1 MKELELKYGCNPNQK
16 PSKIYMH
23 DGSELPI
30 EILNGRPGYI
40 NFLDALNSWQLVKEL
55 KEATGMCAVTSFKHV
70 SPTSAA
76 VGKPLSQ
83 DLKRA
88 CFVDDIEELDS
99 SLLACAYARARGTD
113 RMCSFGDWVALSDV
127 CDATTAKL
135 IAREVS
141 DGVIAPGYTD
151 EALAILKTK
160 RKGGYNV
167 VAIDEN
173 YIPAEVEN
181 KQVYGITFQQGRNNF
196 KINEELLT
204 NIVTENKELPESAKI
219 DLIVALITLKYTQS
233 NSVCFAVDGQA
244 IGVGAGQQSRI
255 HCTRLAGT
263 KADTWFLRQH
273 PKTLNLPFRPD
284 LGRPNR
290 DNVIDGYI
298 NGNEEDV
305 CADGIWQNYFT
316 QQPERLTQEEKKEW
330 LASRQ
335 NVALGSDAFFPFS
348 DNIKRAYASGVKYIA
363 EPGGS
368 IRDDLVI
375 EECNKN
381 GIVMAF
387 TGMRLFHH

>member
-1 MKELELKYGCNPNQK
+1 
-16 PSKIYMH
+16 
-23 DGSELPI
+23 
-30 EILNGRPGYI
+30 
-40 NFLDALNSWQLVKEL
+40 
-55 KEATGMCAVTSFKHV
+55 MCAVTSFKHV

-76 VGKPLSQ
+76 VGKILPN
-83 DLKRA
+83 DLKKA
-88 CFVDDIEELDS
+88 CFVDDIPELDES
-99 SLLACAYARARGTD
+99 PLACAYARARGTD

-127 CDATTAKL
+127 CDVTTAKL

-151 EALAILKTK
+151 EALEILKAK
-160 RKGGYNV
+160 RKGSYNV
-167 VAIDEN
+167 VAIDPE
-173 YIPAEVEN
+173 YVPDEAEH
-181 KQVYGITFQQGRNNF
+181 KQVFGITFQQGRNNF
-196 KINEELLT
+196 KIGEHLLE
-204 NIVTENKELPESAKI
+204 NIVTANKELPENAKI

-273 PKTLNLPFRPD
+273 PKTLNLPFRED

-316 QQPERLTQEEKKEW
+316 SQPERLTEEDKKAF
-330 LASRQ
+330 LATRS

-348 DNIKRAYASGVKYIA
+348 DNIKRAAASGVKYIA

-375 EECNKN
+375 AECDKN
-381 GIVMAF
+381 DMVMAF

>member
-1 MKELELKYGCNPNQK
+1 MNNFELKYGCNPNQK
-16 PSKIYMH
+16 PASIYMKN
-23 DGSELPI
+23 GSELPI
-30 EILNGRPGYI
+30 TILNGRPGYI

-55 KEATGMCAVTSFKHV
+55 KEATGLACATSFKHV

-76 VGKPLSQ
+76 VGKPLSE
-83 DLKRA
+83 DLKKA
-88 CFVDDIEELDS
+88 CFVDDIEGLDQNP
-99 SLLACAYARARGTD
+99 LACAYARARGTD
-113 RMCSFGDWVALSDV
+113 RMCSFGDWVALSDT
-127 CDATTAKL
+127 CDAMTATL

-141 DGVIAPGYTD
+141 DGVIAPGYTE
-151 EALAILKTK
+151 EALAILKAK

-167 VAIDEN
+167 VAIDPN
-173 YIPAEVEN
+173 YVPEVQET
-181 KQVYGITFQQGRNNF
+181 KDVFGSTFEQGRNNF
-196 KINEELLT
+196 KIGEHLLE
-204 NIVTENKELPESAKI
+204 NIVTANKELPEDAKI
-219 DLIVALITLKYTQS
+219 DLIVSLITLKYTQS

-273 PKTLNLPFRPD
+273 PKTLNLPFRAD

-316 QQPERLTQEEKKEW
+316 EQPERLTEEDKKAW
-330 LASRQ
+330 LSSRQ

-348 DNIKRAYASGVKYIA
+348 DNIKRAFASGVKYIA

-375 EECNKN
+375 EECDKN
-381 GIVMAF
+381 GMVMAF

>member
-1 MKELELKYGCNPNQK
+1 MNSFELKYGCNPNQK
-16 PSKIYMH
+16 PASIYMKN
-23 DGSELPI
+23 GSELPI
-30 EILNGRPGYI
+30 TILNGRPGYI

-55 KEATGMCAVTSFKHV
+55 KAATGMAAATSFKHV

-83 DLKRA
+83 ELKKA
-88 CFVDDIEELDS
+88 CFVDHVQGLDENP
-99 SLLACAYARARGTD
+99 LACAYARARGTD

-127 CDATTAKL
+127 CDAMTASL
-135 IAREVS
+135 IAPEVS

-151 EALAILKTK
+151 EALAILKNK
-160 RKGGYNV
+160 RKGSYNV
-167 VAIDEN
+167 VAID
-173 YIPAEVEN
+173 PDFVPEVQET
-181 KQVYGITFQQGRNNF
+181 KDVFGITFQQGRNNF
-196 KINEELLT
+196 EIGTHLLE
-204 NIVTENKELPESAKI
+204 NIVTANKELPESAKI

-273 PKTLNLPFRPD
+273 PKVLGLQFRED
-284 LGRPNR
+284 LGRANR
-290 DNVIDGYI
+290 DNTIDGYI

-316 QQPERLTQEEKKEW
+316 VRPERLTEEDKRAW
-330 LASRQ
+330 LSSRSG
-335 NVALGSDAFFPFS
+335 VALGSDAFFPFS
-348 DNIKRAYASGVKYIA
+348 DNIKRAFASGVKYIA

-375 EECNKN
+375 AECDKHDM
-381 GIVMAF
+381 VMAF

>member
-1 MKELELKYGCNPNQK
+1 MKEFELKYGCNPNQK
-16 PSKIYMH
+16 PSKIYMQ

-30 EILNGRPGYI
+30 EILCGRPGYI
-40 NFLDALNSWQLVKEL
+40 NFLDAFNSWQLVKEL
-55 KEATGMCAVTSFKHV
+55 KAALGLPAVTSFKHV

-76 VGKPLSQ
+76 VGIPLS
-83 DLKRA
+83 DKLKKA
-88 CFVDDIEELDS
+88 CFVDDIEGLDES
-99 SLLACAYARARGTD
+99 PLACAYARARGTD

-127 CDATTAKL
+127 CDTTTALL
-135 IAREVS
+135 IKREVS

-151 EALAILKTK
+151 EALEILKSK
-160 RKGGYNV
+160 RKGNYNIV
-167 VAIDEN
+167 KIDPD
-173 YIPAEVEN
+173 YVPAVQET
-181 KQVYGITFQQGRNNF
+181 KQVFGITFEQGRNNF
-196 KINEELLT
+196 KIGDHLLQ
-204 NIVTENKELPESAKI
+204 NIVTANKELPESARI

-273 PKTLNLPFRPD
+273 PKTLGLQFRED
-284 LGRPNR
+284 LGRANR

-305 CADGIWQNYFT
+305 CAEGIWQNYFT
-316 QQPERLTQEEKKEW
+316 VRPERLTEEEKKAF
-330 LASRQ
+330 LATRQ

-348 DNIKRAYASGVKYIA
+348 DNIKRACASGVKYIA

-375 EECNKN
+375 EECDKH
-381 GIVMAF
+381 GVVMAF

>member
-1 MKELELKYGCNPNQK
+1 MKEFELKYGCNPNQK
-16 PSKIYMH
+16 PAKVYMH
-23 DGSELPI
+23 DGSELPFT
-30 EILNGRPGYI
+30 ILNGRPGYI
-40 NFLDALNSWQLVKEL
+40 NFMDALNSWQLVKEL
-55 KEATGMCAVTSFKHV
+55 KEATGMACATSFKHV

-76 VGKPLSQ
+76 VGKPLSD
-83 DLKRA
+83 DLKKA
-88 CFVDDIEELDS
+88 CFVDDIPELDENP
-99 SLLACAYARARGTD
+99 LACAYARARGTD

-127 CDATTAKL
+127 CDALTAKL

-151 EALAILKTK
+151 EALAILQAK
-160 RKGGYNV
+160 RKGSYNV
-167 VAIDEN
+167 VAIDPN
-173 YIPAEVEN
+173 FVPAETEN
-181 KQVYGITFQQGRNNF
+181 KQVFGITFQQGRNNF
-196 KINEELLT
+196 KIGEHLLE
-204 NIVTENKELPESAKI
+204 NIVTDCKEFPESAKI

-233 NSVCFAVDGQA
+233 NSVCYAVDGQA

-255 HCTRLAGT
+255 HCTRLAGS

-273 PKTLNLPFRPD
+273 PKTLSLPFRAD

-316 QQPERLTQEEKKEW
+316 EQPERLTEEDKKAW

-348 DNIKRAYASGVKYIA
+348 DNIKRAAASGVKYIA
-363 EPGGS
+363 QPGGS

-375 EECNKN
+375 EECDNR